1 MSLAAPYLEK
11 INDQGNT
18 VAAFIGRIPHV
29 PVDHDRDVTILR
41 LQPSHQKTVESL
53 GYTWDSLYL
62 AEQVHN
68 SLVNEVIV
76 GETPSVSLAS
86 DGLMTA
92 DPGVLLG
99 IYVADCGAVYISD
112 TKTRAIALLHSG
124 KKGTEM
130 NIVGKAIEQMAQRY
144 GSRPKDLLVAL
155 APCIRPP
162 VYEIDFGESIQQQAL
177 AAGVPKDQFSDSN
190 TCTSSD
196 LDKYYSYRV
205 EKGHTGR
212 MLALLG
218 IR

>member
-11 INDQGNT
+11 INDQDNT
-18 VAAFIGRIPHV
+18 VATFIGRIPHV
-29 PVDHDRDVTILR
+29 SVDRDRDVTISR

-62 AEQVHN
+62 AEQVHG
-68 SLVNEVIV
+68 SLVNEVIA

-92 DPGVLLG
+92 EPGVLLG

-112 TKTRAIALLHSG
+112 TKARAIALLHSG

-130 NIVGKAIEQMAQRY
+130 NIVGKAIRQMTQCY
-144 GSRPKDLLVAL
+144 GSSPKDLLVAL

-162 VYEIDFGESIQQQAL
+162 AYEVDFAGKIQQQAL
-177 AAGVPKDQFSDSN
+177 AEGVPEDQFSDSN
-190 TCTSSD
+190 TCTSGD

-212 MLALLG
+212 MLSLLG
-218 IR
+218 IH